1 MRRLTALL
9 AMGALAAVLAAP
21 AQGAPADFGI
31 ASFAMSPSLV
41 QAGAHPDLITTFE
54 LNRDAEGVPVAP
66 TRTLTFELP
75 AGFAGDPAA
84 FPTCTARQL
93 TEEGVCPIDSQV
105 GSTKVTIYNLQKTFL
120 GTFTE
125 PVYNMAPP
133 PGAAAQFGFI
143 AEIYP
148 VVIDVG
154 LDPSRDYA
162 LTARSPSL
170 PSLAIVAEAVTTFW
184 GVPADPSHDPL
195 RITPTEAFECPSK
208 GVCSPGRKS
217 SLIPV
222 PFMSNPTSCAGPREA
237 SMSAESYELFS
248 DTRTALV
255 PAITGCGLLDFKPI
269 FSLQPTTAQAQTPM
283 GLEVELT
290 MPQRGLEHPN
300 LLAESHLKRAEVTLP
315 EGITVNPSEAVG
327 IGVCSP
333 ADYARETAT
342 SAPNAGCPETSKI
355 GNASASSPLLNETAE
370 GGLYLAKPYDNPF
383 GSLLALYMVLKV
395 PDRGVIVK
403 LPAKVVPDPSTGR
416 LVTTFDELPQLPV
429 AAFKLHFRE
438 GARAPLVSPPLCGA
452 YQSLDSFTP
461 WSDPEATLT
470 SASEPFQI
478 TRGIGGGPCPSGGAA
493 PFAPGFVAGTL
504 NNAAASYSPMVI
516 RVSRNDG
523 EQEITRFSAQLPL
536 GLSAKLAGVPFCPD
550 ANIELAKGK
559 TGAQEEAE
567 PSCPASSQIGH
578 TFVGAGVGPVLA
590 QAPGQG
596 LHGRPV

>member
-1 MRRLTALL
+1 MRRLSALL

-21 AQGAPADFGI
+21 AQGAPGDYGI

-41 QAGAHPDLITTFE
+41 QAGAHPDLVTTFE

-75 AGFAGDPAA
+75 AGFAGDLAA

-93 TEEGVCPIDSQV
+93 TEEHICPIDSQV

-143 AEIYP
+143 AEAYP

-162 LTARSPSL
+162 LTARSPTL

-184 GVPADPSHDPL
+184 GVPANPSHDPL
-195 RITPTEAFECPSK
+195 RITPTEAVECGSK

-222 PFMSNPTSCAGPREA
+222 PFMSNPTSCAEPRQA

-248 DTRTALV
+248 DTKNALV
-255 PAITGCGLLDFKPI
+255 PAITGCGLLDLKPI
-269 FSLQPTTAQAQTPM
+269 FSLVPTTAQAETPT
-283 GLEVELT
+283 GLEVEPT
-290 MPQRGLEHPN
+290 MPQEGLQHPN

-333 ADYARETAT
+333 ADYERETAT
-342 SAPNAGCPETSKI
+342 SGPNVGCPETSKI
-355 GNASASSPLLNETAE
+355 GNATASSPLLNETAE
-370 GGLYLAKPYDNPF
+370 GGLYLAKPFQNPS
-383 GSLLALYMVLKV
+383 GSLIAVYLVAKSTERGILVKV
-395 PDRGVIVK
+395 AG
-403 LPAKVVPDPSTGR
+403 KVSPDPNTGR
-416 LVTTFDELPQLPV
+416 LIATFDEPPPAPLHPPRGALPRRPQRAAGHPRRLRLLPTQVQLSPLVEPEHDPQRQRPVPALLGDRRRPLPQPG
-429 AAFKLHFRE
+429 R
-438 GARAPLVSPPLCGA
+438 RALR
-452 YQSLDSFTP
+452 
-461 WSDPEATLT
+461 PEA
-470 SASEPFQI
+470 Q
-478 TRGIGGGPCPSGGAA
+478 
-493 PFAPGFVAGTL
+493 AGTL
-504 NNAAASYSPMVI
+504 NSNAGSY
-516 RVSRNDG
+516 
-523 EQEITRFSAQLPL
+523 T
-536 GLSAKLAGVPFCPD
+536 
-550 ANIELAKGK
+550 
-559 TGAQEEAE
+559 
-567 PSCPASSQIGH
+567 PSTC
-578 TFVGAGVGPVLA
+578 T
-590 QAPGQG
+590 
-596 LHGRPV
+596 